1 MFIPS
6 FVWLLPSSEFSELTL
21 IAYMLGAS
29 EARCMSHMH

>member
-1 MFIPS
+1 
-6 FVWLLPSSEFSELTL
+6 LPSSEFSELTL